1 MAPKQSKEQEK
12 MVELET
18 KFQDIATMRDRILG
32 DSTQISND
40 LKKMLKIRK
49 VASPEALEKNIK
61 SISSFLENFNRMIEN
76 LSTKLGSLAGQ
87 IDKIKMNIEQITA
100 TAKSAK

>member
-12 MVELET
+12 MVDLET
-18 KFQDIATMRDRILG
+18 KFKDISVMRDRILG

-40 LKKMLKIRK
+40 LKKMLKMRK
-49 VASPEALEKNIK
+49 AASPEALEKSIK

-76 LSTKLGSLAGQ
+76 LSSKLGSLAGQ
-87 IDKIKMNIEQITA
+87 VDKIKMNIEQITS
-100 TAKSAK
+100 TAKTIK